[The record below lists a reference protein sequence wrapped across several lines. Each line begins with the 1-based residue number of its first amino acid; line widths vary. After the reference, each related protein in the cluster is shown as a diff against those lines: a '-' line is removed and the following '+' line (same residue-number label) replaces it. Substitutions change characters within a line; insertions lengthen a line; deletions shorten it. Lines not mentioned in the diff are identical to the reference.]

1 MSRSST
7 LILIGALII
16 LTPFSGLP
24 IAFRS
29 LLTVVFGMAILATG
43 LSLRT
48 REARGTDVGVE
59 K

>member
-24 IAFRS
+24 VAFRS
-29 LLTVVFGMAILATG
+29 LLTVVFGISILATG

-48 REARGTDVGVE
+48 REVHRTDVGVE